1 MFSKKPFLVSIDD
14 VKEQQY
20 VLLRQAVWNHMEAQ
34 QTIST
39 FTVTSVLTFF
49 AIIISLKLQLSFI
62 YLMPITILLPFS
74 YKILN
79 HKLSVSYIA
88 AYQIVCLEDIDNFTQ
103 SFTWES
109 DFFLFKRKNY
119 DIKKSTRISKLIDYE
134 FIILGGVSY
143 ILYIIYFFNFNINYN
158 TFFDVYN
165 LLGIFFAL
173 IFLFFLFLIWKAT
186 RGYHLYVNSID
197 AYIEKWLLFIF
208 REKRIDAE
216 TYKKRFVN
224 LLGRLPNDT

>member
-39 FTVTSVLTFF
+39 FTVTAVLTFF

-208 REKRIDAE
+208 REKRI
-216 TYKKRFVN
+216 
-224 LLGRLPNDT
+224 